1 MTYMEELG
9 MRAKKAA
16 KTVQYLGQTQ
26 KNTGLRMAAD
36 ELIARQE
43 YILEENE
50 KDIREAQENGMKPS
64 LVDRLCL
71 TRERIEGMAEGL
83 RQIGELPDP
92 IGEVISMNERPNGL
106 KIGKRRVPL
115 GVVGIIYK

>member
-36 ELIARQE
+36 ELIAQQE

-71 TRERIEGMAEGL
+71 TRERIEGMAE
-83 RQIGELPDP
+83 
-92 IGEVISMNERPNGL
+92 SS
-106 KIGKRRVPL
+106 
-115 GVVGIIYK
+115 